1 MTTENYYQIGCAALL
16 ALGYVQ
22 DWFATRKGKR

>member
-22 DWFATRKGKR
+22 DWFTTREGKR